1 MDQKLVRTI
10 LVGIVLLLVAT
21 PALAWQGYNAD
32 MLRLSL
38 FGGNFV
44 ALEDSD
50 TLKQWSFGGSLFY
63 VYTNSPYRTY
73 EDTHILST
81 LNENDEWNF
90 DIISEL
96 HSAHLT
102 TALGLTN
109 WMSLGAEIP
118 YHFMTRRRTTIEDV
132 ETLEGL
138 YGPDGKPEELES
150 DPSAGDGRVELKFK
164 ILNQEDHWL
173 GLAFGPYMTFL
184 LGGDKEGFLSEGRN
198 TGGATLAF
206 EHDFS
211 FINIGANAGYQYRRG
226 NQDAELAHL
235 ANTDVGDALKWGLG
249 FSRVFE
255 NGLSFSLEYFGSWFD
270 VADREFFHK
279 RRIAEGSDTYYSET
293 VGEGLFTVRYQ
304 FGGSGPRVIAGAGP
318 GVNRNEGTPE
328 YRALAGVDYYW
339 EKQEVTEGDLM
350 VNVVDEDDNP
360 LSAAV
365 RIIDPEGTETIHS
378 AENGILELS
387 LVEGDYQVFA
397 KKDGYVSDSAS
408 DTIYK
413 KGVTQV
419 KLVLKKIVI
428 AKKVPQGQLTVIVLE
443 SHTGK
448 EICSLITTTKGEDK
462 QTFKNDPGAFTK
474 ELKPGYYSIL
484 VESEGYGSKTRK
496 VYLKDG
502 ASKTVEVK
510 LNLIL
515 KKLDSVYFKT
525 GSATILSKSYPVLN
539 DIASQV
545 KAMCAQSSVTVEIQ
559 GHTDNKGNADYNQK
573 LSEKRAYSVRKYLIK
588 KGVKASALKAVGYG
602 LDNPIATNDTPD
614 GRGKNRR
621 VEFVVQ

>member
-10 LVGIVLLLVAT
+10 LVGIALLLVAT

-38 FGGNFV
+38 FGGNFI

-73 EDTHILST
+73 DRD
-81 LNENDEWNF
+81 DEWDF

-102 TALGLTN
+102 TGLGLTN

-118 YHFMTRRRTTIEDV
+118 FHFMTRRRLIDDPYTMD
-132 ETLEGL
+132 GL
-138 YGPDGKPEELES
+138 YTPEGVPEELES
-150 DPSAGDGRVELKFK
+150 DSSAGDGRVELKFK
-164 ILNQEDHWL
+164 ILKQEDHWL
-173 GLAFGPYMTFL
+173 GLALGPYMTFL
-184 LGGDKEGFLSEGRN
+184 LGGDNNGYLSEGRN
-198 TGGATLAF
+198 TGGATLAL
-206 EHDFS
+206 EHDFGLV
-211 FINIGANAGYQYRRG
+211 NIGANAGYQYRHA
-226 NQDAELAHL
+226 NQDARITEVALA
-235 ANTDVGDALKWGLG
+235 DVGDAVKWGLG
-249 FSRVFE
+249 FSRGFE

-270 VADREFFHK
+270 VKDREFFHK
-279 RRIAEGSDTYYSET
+279 RGVSEGNDSYYAEA

-328 YRALAGVDYYW
+328 YRALVGVDYYW
-339 EKQEVTEGDLM
+339 EKQEVTEGDLI
-350 VNVVDEDDNP
+350 VNVVDESDNP
-360 LSAAV
+360 LSAAT
-365 RIIDPEGTETIHS
+365 RIIGPDGTETIHS
-378 AENGILELS
+378 ADNGILEVS
-387 LVEGDYQVFA
+387 LVEGDYQVSA
-397 KKDGYVSDSAS
+397 TKDGYVSDSAS
-408 DTIYK
+408 ETIYK

-428 AKKVPQGQLTVIVLE
+428 AKKVPQGQLTVMVLE
-443 SHTGK
+443 SHTGN
-448 EICSLITTTKGEDK
+448 EICSQITTTKGDDK
-462 QTFKNDPGAFTK
+462 KTFKNEPGAFTK
-474 ELKPGYYSIL
+474 EFEPGYYTIL

-496 VYLKDG
+496 AYLKDG
-502 ASKTVEVK
+502 GSKTIEVK

-515 KKLDSVYFKT
+515 KKLDSVYFRT
-525 GSATILSKSYPVLN
+525 GSATILSKSYPVLK
-539 DIASQV
+539 DIANQI
-545 KAMCAQSSVTVEIQ
+545 KAMCEKSSIVVEIQ
-559 GHTDNKGNADYNQK
+559 GYTDNKGNPTYNQK

-602 LDNPIATNDTPD
+602 LDNPIATNDTAD
-614 GRGKNRR
+614 GRSKNRR